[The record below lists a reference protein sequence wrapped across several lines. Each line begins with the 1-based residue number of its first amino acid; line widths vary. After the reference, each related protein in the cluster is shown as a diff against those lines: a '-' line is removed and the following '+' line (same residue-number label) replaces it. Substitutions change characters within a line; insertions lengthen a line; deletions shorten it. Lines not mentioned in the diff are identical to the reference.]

1 MTDRGSNCLWNRG
14 EGHLPSEV
22 VLPACLLGFLPP
34 EILRKM
40 EARCKP
46 RLDWHPI
53 AAISP
58 GRRPGPCL
66 PYRRHLG
73 PFTITPCSQT
83 GKQCPGHAVLK
94 LLPPKIGVVSSS
106 SPKLSCPG
114 PLWRR
119 APLFEAGPSCG
130 LCLFSLCVWP
140 CLWQHSHIPQRLLVE
155 LLGAAQQMLRG

>member
-1 MTDRGSNCLWNRG
+1 MQTLAWIGS
-14 EGHLPSEV
+14 
-22 VLPACLLGFLPP
+22 
-34 EILRKM
+34 
-40 EARCKP
+40 
-46 RLDWHPI
+46 I
-53 AAISP
+53 AANNP

-83 GKQCPGHAVLK
+83 GKECPRHVVLK

-106 SPKLSCPG
+106 STPKLPCPG

-119 APLFEAGPSCG
+119 
-130 LCLFSLCVWP
+130 LCLKQGHHAASASSVCVWP

-155 LLGAAQQMLRG
+155 LLGAEQQMLPG